1 MNYLSINSTN
11 GSSLTQ
17 EIQYVKTFA
26 VPDCGVLAIIQ
37 ALGNCKSN
45 D

>member
-1 MNYLSINSTN
+1 MNYLSINSTI

-26 VPDCGVLAIIQ
+26 VSDCGILAIIQ
-37 ALGNCKSN
+37 TLGNCKS
-45 D
+45 DD

>member
-1 MNYLSINSTN
+1 MNYFGINSTN
-11 GSSLTQ
+11 SRSLTQ

-26 VPDCGVLAIIQ
+26 VSDCGVLAIIQ
-37 ALGNCKSN
+37 ALGNHKSR